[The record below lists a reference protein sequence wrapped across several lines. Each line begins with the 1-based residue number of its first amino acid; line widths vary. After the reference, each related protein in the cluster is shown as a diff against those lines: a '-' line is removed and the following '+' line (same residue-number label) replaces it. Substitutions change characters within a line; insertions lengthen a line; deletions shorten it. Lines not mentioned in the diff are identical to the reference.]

1 MFRTLMNSSK
11 LAFKNNYNFMQMP
24 KLKEACLPKH
34 QQLGGSL
41 IWIFS
46 PGYNQ
51 ARVRP
56 SMIATYQKMKMRIY
70 KSLIPLKAIQMKMRI
85 YKSLILLK
93 AIQKK
98 MKMRNKTSLILIR
111 VKTILKKKINKTL
124 LIPRGSRVGMTKK
137 SSKLS

>member
-1 MFRTLMNSSK
+1 MNSSK

-124 LIPRGSRVGMTKK
+124 LIPRGSRVELTKK
-137 SSKLS
+137 SNKLS

>member
-70 KSLIPLKAIQMKMRI
+70 KSLILLKAIQMKM
-85 YKSLILLK
+85 
-93 AIQKK
+93 K

-124 LIPRGSRVGMTKK
+124 LIPRGSRVELTKK

>member
-1 MFRTLMNSSK
+1 MNSSK

-70 KSLIPLKAIQMKMRI
+70 KSLILLKAIQMKMKMRI

-93 AIQKK
+93 AIQMK

-124 LIPRGSRVGMTKK
+124 LIPRGSRVELTKK

>member
-1 MFRTLMNSSK
+1 MNSSK

-70 KSLIPLKAIQMKMRI
+70 KSLILLKAIQM
-85 YKSLILLK
+85 
-93 AIQKK
+93 K

-124 LIPRGSRVGMTKK
+124 LIPRGSRVGLTKK
-137 SSKLS
+137 TSKLS